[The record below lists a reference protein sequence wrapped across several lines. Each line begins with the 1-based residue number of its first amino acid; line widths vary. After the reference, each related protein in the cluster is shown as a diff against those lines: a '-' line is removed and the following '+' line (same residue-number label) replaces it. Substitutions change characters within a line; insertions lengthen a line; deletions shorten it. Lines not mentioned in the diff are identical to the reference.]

1 MFCCFK
7 KCIVYVIFW
16 FIASKRKPS
25 IYQIYPEAI
34 EDTLPLVVTTTI
46 HNNNNQIRPVA
57 QSLNTPLANSS
68 TPTHTPTNVSL
79 PPNIFHSDLKPVT
92 ESLQRLQQNSDLTQG
107 TYDSWST
114 STVGDAPLQ
123 RQGTTSSAVV
133 PKLRFSKAG
142 QGYQSDD
149 SAVEKYVMGPKGPTG
164 YRSVR
169 ATSVL
174 NPMPVYKE
182 EKKIGKKEKD
192 EAEYISTLTRKD
204 TLSHFDLDPIVIT
217 FRNMSKSAQKSGN
230 ISDIVA
236 RRASKQKGPKRE
248 SKALFESL
256 MSRGP
261 DDVAPMKTSR
271 DVIVYTVFIIL
282 YDFLFCL

>member
-7 KCIVYVIFW
+7 KRIVNIIFW
-16 FIASKRKPS
+16 IIASKRKPS
-25 IYQIYPEAI
+25 IYQIYPEEI
-34 EDTLPLVVTTTI
+34 EDTQPLVVTTTI
-46 HNNNNQIRPVA
+46 QNNNIHTRQVA
-57 QSLNTPLANSS
+57 QSLNTPLTNTS
-68 TPTHTPTNVSL
+68 TPAFTPTNISL
-79 PPNIFHSDLKPVT
+79 QQNNFHSDLKPVT
-92 ESLQRLQQNSDLTQG
+92 DSLQRLQQNSDLTPR

-114 STVGDAPLQ
+114 STAGDVPLQ
-123 RQGTTSSAVV
+123 PQGTTSSAVV

-149 SAVEKYVMGPKGPTG
+149 SAVDKYVMGPKGPTG

-174 NPMPVYKE
+174 NPQPVYKE
-182 EKKIGKKEKD
+182 EKRIGKKEKD

-282 YDFLFCL
+282 YDFLFYL